1 VKTKLSF
8 ILIVCVVGLLCSAQS
23 PADTSKTTTIVVPE
37 EPKEPQVCHVGST
50 LVEGNYCPKP
60 EEVCLHW
67 IDPPTSV
74 ARRCAEYKQPAKCLV
89 KTVKMKYC
97 ITTEELYNPET
108 KMPLND
114 QTFGQCEKKCSEQGM
129 RLCSIPEYQ
138 FACSGEDMRPFP
150 YGFVRDQTA
159 CNIEH
164 GAPYRCGKK
173 NCDYSASIT
182 EYPKCVSSFGVHD
195 LIGNEDEWF
204 KVPEY
209 YSPVNKLHLTSAL
222 ASGHFFGGRHN
233 CFGTTYSHGAGY
245 SDTTTGCRCCGDAK

>member
-1 VKTKLSF
+1 MKTKLSF

-114 QTFGQCEKKCSEQGM
+114 QTFGQCEKRCSEQGM
-129 RLCSIPEYQ
+129 RLCSHPEWM
-138 FACSGEDMRPFP
+138 FACEGEANNPYP
-150 YGFVRDQTA
+150 YGFTRDVGA
-159 CNIEH
+159 CDIEH
-164 GAPYRCGKK
+164 KPFKKCGKK
-173 NCDYSASIT
+173 NCDYSSSIT
-182 EYPKCVSSFGVHD
+182 DYPKCVSPFGIHNM
-195 LIGNEDEWF
+195 IGSVDEWTR
-204 KVPEY
+204 VPEY
-209 YSPVNKLHLTSAL
+209 YAPASGLHLTSTL
-222 ASGHFFGGRHN
+222 SGGHAGGGRHR
-233 CFGTTYSHGAGY
+233 CEPMTYGHGQFY